1 MKVGTGTQTFA
12 GTLNNWTGPTNIN
25 GGTLLIG
32 SGTGTTSTAAL
43 LGTGVVN
50 VGNGA
55 LTGALGGNGSI
66 NGNVTVTST
75 GHLAPAMSSS
85 TFNTLTLNNADL
97 TINAGGT
104 LDYNFGTPGSPV
116 GSPGSGDLVNLTG
129 TGNLSLAAGTDVLNV
144 SQLTGFGIG
153 LYPLITVTGS
163 GTFTDNATFTINGK
177 PNFNYLVLKPAPPS
191 IPPPAAAPS
200 PSACWP
206 SKCCR
211 ATRT

>member
-1 MKVGTGTQTFA
+1 MA

-66 NGNVTVTST
+66 NGTVTVTST

-85 TFNTLTLNNADL
+85 TFNTLTLNNDL
-97 TINAGGT
+97 TINAGGA
-104 LDYNFGTPGSPV
+104 LDYNFGLRLPGRQPRQRRPGQRSP
-116 GSPGSGDLVNLTG
+116 
-129 TGNLSLAAGTDVLNV
+129 AR
-144 SQLTGFGIG
+144 
-153 LYPLITVTGS
+153 
-163 GTFTDNATFTINGK
+163 ATSRW
-177 PNFNYLVLKPAPPS
+177 PPAPTSSTSRSSPALALGS
-191 IPPPAAAPS
+191 IP
-200 PSACWP
+200 
-206 SKCCR
+206 
-211 ATRT
+211 